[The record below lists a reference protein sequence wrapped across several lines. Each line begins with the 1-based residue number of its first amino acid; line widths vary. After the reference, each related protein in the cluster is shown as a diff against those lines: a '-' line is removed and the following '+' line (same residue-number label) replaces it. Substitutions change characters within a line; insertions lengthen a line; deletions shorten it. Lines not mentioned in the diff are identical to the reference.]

1 MTTAIQ
7 TLSGAAP
14 TLPMPSLQWLPSP
27 ISSLERYIQ
36 AVNRLPLLSQE
47 QEEALARRFRE
58 QHDLDAARQLIL
70 ANLRYVVMIARHY
83 FGYGL
88 PEADLIQEG
97 NVGLL
102 KAVRRFDPA
111 RGVRFITFA
120 VHWIK
125 AEIHDYILRNWRL
138 VKIATTKAQKK
149 LFFNLRKL
157 LGGKSLTHERAAAI
171 AESLAVKPEEVQEMH
186 LRITGG
192 DVALETPADDE
203 EESWRAPLA
212 WIPDP
217 NGTPE
222 ELIAET
228 EATQRE
234 EEGLQKALARLD
246 ERSRLIITRRW
257 LSEPAATLNELAGEL
272 GISAERVRQI
282 EQAALKKMRAWLE

>member
-1 MTTAIQ
+1 MATAIQ

-14 TLPMPSLQWLPSP
+14 TLPMPSIQWLPSP

-36 AVNRLPLLSQE
+36 AVNRLPLLSQKE
-47 QEEALARRFRE
+47 EEALARRFRE

-157 LGGKSLTHERAAAI
+157 LGGKSLTHEQAAAI

-192 DVALETPADDE
+192 EVALENPPDDE